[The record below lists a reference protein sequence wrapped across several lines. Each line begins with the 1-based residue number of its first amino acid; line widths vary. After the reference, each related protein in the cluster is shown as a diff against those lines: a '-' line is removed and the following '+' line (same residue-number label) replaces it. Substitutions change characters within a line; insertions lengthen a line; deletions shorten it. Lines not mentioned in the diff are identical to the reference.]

1 LEAWFSAVHS
11 NSLGL
16 LVVGLLWLHRIES
29 LANVT
34 MATIANGKV
43 GKLVL
48 PRTSC
53 SKNDTAMLLLRT
65 EQQYHTILRILF
77 QQLIK

>member
-1 LEAWFSAVHS
+1 
-11 NSLGL
+11 
-16 LVVGLLWLHRIES
+16 
-29 LANVT
+29 

-53 SKNDTAMLLLRT
+53 LKNDTAMLLLRT
-65 EQQYHTILRILF
+65 EQQYHTILRILL